1 MNPNHVNPN
10 PEATELGLQVI
21 VVEEDNS
28 VYVKFTGFDDIE
40 HAEEYATYL
49 TETLPLM
56 LFESGTQH

>member
-1 MNPNHVNPN
+1 MSTHVNPN
-10 PEATELGLQVI
+10 PDAKELGMQVI

-28 VYVKFTGFDDIE
+28 VYVKITGFEDIE
-40 HAEEYATYL
+40 EAEGYADYL